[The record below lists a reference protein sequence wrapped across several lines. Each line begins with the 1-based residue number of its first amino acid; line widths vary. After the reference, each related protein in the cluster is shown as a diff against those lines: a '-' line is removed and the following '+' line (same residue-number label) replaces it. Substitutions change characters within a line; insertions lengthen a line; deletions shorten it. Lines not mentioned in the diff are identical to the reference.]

1 MKPLGGFLA
10 VPVQVCASYRPLA
23 CPFRDF
29 ESRHIRSCEAA
40 NQVTAQ
46 QAGCDDAS
54 LLGVGGDIG
63 GYILHW
69 LLADSNEP
77 GGWSVQVLYQ
87 QNDGDE
93 KQYRRINRSAST
105 ALRGQLHSPHRHSRP
120 WRHHRARSERCS
132 ALYLTKLSA
141 AFPGCRSSRSVTG

>member
-23 CPFRDF
+23 YPFRDF
-29 ESRHIRSCEAA
+29 ESRHIRSFKAA
-40 NQVTAQ
+40 NQVRAQ

-54 LLGVGGDIG
+54 LLGVSGDIG
-63 GYILHW
+63 GYILHR

-87 QNDGDE
+87 ENNGDE
-93 KQYRRINRSAST
+93 KQYRRVN
-105 ALRGQLHSPHRHSRP
+105 
-120 WRHHRARSERCS
+120 
-132 ALYLTKLSA
+132 
-141 AFPGCRSSRSVTG
+141 RSSRALRFEASC